1 LEEDANNLSNLPRKN
16 FRVQF
21 GMPQAA
27 EYEVDGP
34 PGQLTPMPSHVTR
47 ERYSMEEKQKT
58 RVEEETTQETKQ
70 NSAVLAG
77 WEEEFEEPSSQSRR
91 KRNKNRRTSS
101 VFTPSPMLV
110 DKEDG
115 KATDSNNT
123 TTPTRVQLA
132 SAAPSPSTAVLENLA
147 SLRMASPAND
157 VESAFNGSTIS
168 ESPSTYSSGK
178 ASSEGSAASQQNTVE
193 LRANLQSFHSTGGAM
208 DTTPPWRGS
217 PQHIID
223 TTTDNRVETIQ
234 HADTTPTST
243 NVSLDTIHSVG
254 GALDSESP
262 GSMQGASPVP
272 FDTTSQIGRK
282 ADLESSF
289 EEGSFEAAVGV
300 AVVQPCFRVT
310 MFSLI
315 FSCCVLGRI
324 MQSLLI
330 LLRLC

>member
-1 LEEDANNLSNLPRKN
+1 
-16 FRVQF
+16 
-21 GMPQAA
+21 MPQAA

-77 WEEEFEEPSSQSRR
+77 WEEEFEEPPSLSRR

-110 DKEDG
+110 DKEDSKDTG
-115 KATDSNNT
+115 SNNT
-123 TTPTRVQLA
+123 TTPTRAQLA
-132 SAAPSPSTAVLENLA
+132 SAVPSPSAAVLETLA

-157 VESAFNGSTIS
+157 VESVFNS
-168 ESPSTYSSGK
+168 STYSPGE
-178 ASSEGSAASQQNTVE
+178 APSEGSAASQQNTVE
-193 LRANLQSFHSTGGAM
+193 LRVNLQSFHSTGGAM
-208 DTTPPWRGS
+208 DTRPPWYGS

-223 TTTDNRVETIQ
+223 TATDNRVETTQ
-234 HADTTPTST
+234 HADTTPTPT

-310 MFSLI
+310 LFSLI
-315 FSCCVLGRI
+315 FSCSLLGRI
-324 MQSLLI
+324 MRSLLI
-330 LLRLC
+330 LSRLC